1 MNIIGKKNIF
11 FIISAILIAGSIFSI
26 VFYKIKPGVDF
37 VGGSLWQIKID
48 DPNVNERILKNFL
61 SEMGIKNFVVYP
73 SAENKSYSI
82 RLENISEADHQKYF
96 ESLKNKFSNVEEL
109 SFDSISPMIGEELRK
124 KAILA
129 TILVLFGICLYVAFA
144 FRRVSYLVPSYRY
157 GIITLICLVH
167 DVVVPLGFL
176 VVLGHFKGVDFN
188 ISFLG
193 ALLTIMG
200 YSVHDAIVVF
210 DRIRSN
216 LLAARGK
223 LDFAKLTNDSINQV
237 MARSINTSL
246 TTFFTLIALFF
257 LGPFSLKYF
266 TLTLIIGI
274 AIGTYSS
281 IFFAAPLLVVWQT
294 RPK

>member
-188 ISFLG
+188 ISFLV

-200 YSVHDAIVVF
+200 YSVHDTIVVF